1 MRDHEQFLT
10 VVRQRLAAGATEY
23 GDASHRRPVGDLL
36 DEIQQE
42 LADVC
47 GWSAILWGRLEHLRQ
62 LTAAKEKEQ
71 S

>member
-1 MRDHEQFLT
+1 MRDHEQFLA
-10 VVRQRLAAGATEY
+10 VVRQRLEDGATEY

-47 GWSAILWGRLEHLRQ
+47 GWSAILWARLEHLRQ

-71 S
+71 P

>member
-1 MRDHEQFLT
+1 MKDHEQFLA
-10 VVRQRLAAGATEY
+10 VVRQRLEAGAQEY
-23 GDASHRRPVGDLL
+23 GDASHRRPVGELL

-62 LTAAKEKEQ
+62 LTSKQKEQ
-71 S
+71 QP

>member
-1 MRDHEQFLT
+1 MKDHEQFLA
-10 VVRQRLAAGATEY
+10 VVRKRLEAGAQEY

-47 GWSAILWGRLEHLRQ
+47 GWSAILWGRLEHLRK
-62 LTAAKEKEQ
+62 LTAKEKEQ
-71 S
+71 QP